1 MPRLSLLGLVRH
13 MTLVEGWFH
22 AFDGQPRLELSCTD
36 ENPEGDFDLAQ
47 PDGADDDLAA
57 FRASVDRSRAALAS
71 RSLDG
76 LVRGG
81 AGEPASLRWVYQ
93 HMMEECARH
102 NGHADLL
109 RERIDG
115 VTGD

>member
-1 MPRLSLLGLVRH
+1 

-22 AFDGQPRLELSCTD
+22 AFDGRPRLRLYCTD
-36 ENPEGDFDLAQ
+36 ENPDGDFDAAR
-47 PDGADDDLAA
+47 PDGADEDLAA
-57 FRASVDRSRAALAS
+57 LHASVDRSRDAVAG
-71 RSLDG
+71 RSLDE
-76 LVRGG
+76 LVPGST
-81 AGEPASLRWVYQ
+81 GEAVCLRWVYQ
-93 HMMEECARH
+93 HMIEEYARH